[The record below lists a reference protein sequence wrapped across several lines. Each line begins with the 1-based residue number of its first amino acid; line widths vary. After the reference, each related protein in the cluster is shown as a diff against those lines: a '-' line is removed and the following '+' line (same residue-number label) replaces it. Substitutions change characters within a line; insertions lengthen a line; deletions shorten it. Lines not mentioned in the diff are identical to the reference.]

1 MKVKEKLTNKEKQ
14 ALIIRKYQQYLKLE
28 KSLAPNTFDAY
39 MTDLQKLLHFLE
51 GENIEVGNVT
61 PDDLQ
66 RFAAGLHDI
75 GIHPRSQARIL
86 SGIKSF
92 FHFLTV
98 ADYLE
103 TDPSELLEGPK
114 IGFKIPEVLTVE
126 EIDRIISAVDMDK
139 KEGQRNRAILE
150 TLYSCGLAPNTFDA
164 YMTDLQK
171 LLHFLEGE
179 NIEVGN
185 VTPDDLQRFAAGLHD
200 IGIHPRSQA
209 RILSGIKSFFHFLT
223 VADYLETDPS
233 ELLEGPKIG
242 FKIPEV
248 LTVEEI
254 DRIISAVDMD
264 KKEGQRNRAILETL
278 YSCGL
283 RVSELCNLKLSDLY
297 FEEGFIKV
305 EGKGSKQ
312 RLVPISPRAIK
323 EIKYW
328 LTDRNLG
335 KIKKGY
341 EDYVF
346 LARWGNNIS
355 RIMVFHMIKELAEK
369 TGITKNISP
378 HTFRHSFA
386 THLLEG
392 GANLRAIQCM
402 LGHESIAT
410 TEIYTHIDR
419 NMLRSEIIEHHP
431 RNIKYR
437 KERGIY

>member
-1 MKVKEKLTNKEKQ
+1 MKLDEKTVNKEKQ
-14 ALIIRKYQQYLKLE
+14 ALIIRKYQRYLKLE
-28 KSLAPNTFDAY
+28 KALSANTLDAY
-39 MTDLQKLLHFLE
+39 LTDLDKLLRFLE
-51 GENIEVGNVT
+51 AENIDMLSVT
-61 PDDLQ
+61 LDDLQ

-75 GIHPRSQARIL
+75 GIHPRSQARIM

-92 FHFLTV
+92 FHFLIM
-98 ADYLE
+98 ADYRE
-103 TDPSELLEGPK
+103 DDPSELLEGPK
-114 IGFKIPEVLTVE
+114 IGFKLPEVLTVE
-126 EIDRIISAVDMDK
+126 EIDTIIATVDM
-139 KEGQRNRAILE
+139 
-150 TLYSCGLAPNTFDA
+150 S
-164 YMTDLQK
+164 
-171 LLHFLEGE
+171 
-179 NIEVGN
+179 
-185 VTPDDLQRFAAGLHD
+185 
-200 IGIHPRSQA
+200 
-209 RILSGIKSFFHFLT
+209 
-223 VADYLETDPS
+223 
-233 ELLEGPKIG
+233 
-242 FKIPEV
+242 
-248 LTVEEI
+248 
-254 DRIISAVDMD
+254 

-283 RVSELCNLKLSDLY
+283 RVSELCNLKLSELY
-297 FEEGFIKV
+297 FDEGFIKV

-328 LTDRNLG
+328 LPDRNVG
-335 KIKKGY
+335 KIKKGF

-346 LARWGNNIS
+346 LARWGNSIS
-355 RIMVFHMIKELAEK
+355 RIMVFHLIKELAEK
-369 TGITKNISP
+369 AGITKNISP

-437 KERGIY
+437 KETGFH